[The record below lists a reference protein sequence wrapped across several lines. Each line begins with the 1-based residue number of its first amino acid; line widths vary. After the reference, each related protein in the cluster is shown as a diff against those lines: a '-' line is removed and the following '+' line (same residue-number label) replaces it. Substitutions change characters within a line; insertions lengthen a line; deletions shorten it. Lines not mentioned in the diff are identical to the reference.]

1 MNSKTV
7 ARLMLSL
14 PFLTLIESIG
24 YFKFYDWDPNKKDLL
39 MNINVFWNF
48 IAIFWFIPYTILAIY
63 LLIWSR
69 KKTFEQIKNTY
80 IIAPFMMMYLSSGLY
95 FLISIVEL
103 LLNKNASYSG
113 SPILLLATTVSI
125 PASLL
130 FGYAFV
136 GVSLVFYKV
145 LQKLKILQD

>member
-1 MNSKTV
+1 
-7 ARLMLSL
+7 MLSL